1 MLTTIIVDDENK
13 GRQTLQ
19 KILFLLQAQVNIIG
33 EASSVAEAVQSINQL
48 KPELVFLDINLG
60 DGTGFDVLEQIQ
72 YKNFQLIFI
81 TAHEEFALKAFRY
94 SAIDYITKPID
105 PDVLESALQKVYK
118 QNKQTNLE
126 QKLEALFLNKQKINK
141 LALPST
147 TGLELVKVSEIVRC
161 ESSNNYTTF
170 YLNNQRKI
178 LVSKTLKEYEE
189 LLIEEGFFRIHQ
201 SHLIN
206 LEYATGYNKLDGG
219 FVQMADGS
227 QIEISRRKKD
237 AFLDLLTKR

>member
-19 KILFLLQAQVNIIG
+19 KLLFLLQAQITVIA
-33 EASSVAEAVQSINQL
+33 EASSVTEAIQSINQL

-60 DGTGFDVLEQIQ
+60 DGTGFDVLEKIE
-72 YKNFQLIFI
+72 YKNFQLVFI

-118 QNKQTNLE
+118 QTKQINLE
-126 QKLEALFLNKQKINK
+126 QRLEALFFNKQKLNK

-147 TGLELVKVSEIVRC
+147 NGLELVKVTEIIRC
-161 ESSNNYTTF
+161 ESSNNYTLF
-170 YLNNQRKI
+170 FLQNQKKI
-178 LVSKTLKEYEE
+178 MVTKTLKEYEE
-189 LLIEEGFFRIHQ
+189 LLVEEGFFRIHQ

-219 FVQMADGS
+219 YVQMADGS

>member
-189 LLIEEGFFRIHQ
+189 LLMEEGFFRIHQ

>member
-33 EASSVAEAVQSINQL
+33 EASSVAEALQSINQL

-189 LLIEEGFFRIHQ
+189 LLMEEGFFRIHQ